1 MTFESVGECRSNHSN
16 DKVMFDG
23 RDCSS
28 DPPSMKA
35 SDDEWTNSPSGS
47 SERYF
52 GLKEEGTKF
61 DEYVRKR
68 QFEFDQSTERV
79 TRPVAIKN

>member
-1 MTFESVGECRSNHSN
+1 MTFESVVECRSNHSN

-35 SDDEWTNSPSGS
+35 SDDEGTNSSSGS

-52 GLKEEGTKF
+52 GLKREKTILMKNVQN
-61 DEYVRKR
+61 DT
-68 QFEFDQSTERV
+68 FDQPNED
-79 TRPVAIKN
+79 